1 MRPSTPLSLALLSAI
16 TAASVFACSSSNAES
31 PGGTAAA
38 DSGAPVEAGP
48 STSVPRT
55 AVCAYANPFSGEREC
70 KAYTGTGWTKSEAE
84 ADCAKGTYGQPGTF
98 AESGTCDVGPTLG
111 ECRLPSDYDKQA
123 VLYLGGTNASLC
135 TTTGRAC
142 VQFLNGSFVASP
154 TCEGATIP
162 TDPPTSSV
170 FQWPTQ
176 SCVDAKAG
184 EPSGTT
190 AGKVCTW
197 NLIAGCTEPGRK
209 YLDYGSCDMVR
220 TQRPYYAVP
229 GEPVPTSDARLQDSA
244 YLAEAAWIKRE
255 VEACACVCCHTD
267 AAPRGAS
274 KWSIDKG
281 PLWIDSMTDSAIA
294 MFANYV
300 DSSALGAYPQAENNG
315 FDRTASAMPTTDPS
329 RMVGFFQREYA
340 RRGLT
345 ASYAQS
351 LRPFGGPLVTQREF
365 TPGACAAGEGLDA
378 AGRIVWSGGNARYVY
393 VLDAGSG
400 NPGVPPNYDMP
411 SGVRW
416 RVDVPHTATPMASG
430 VAYGTTPTGA
440 LQRFPKTGSAAPLA
454 SGQTY
459 YLYVLQDVG
468 VPLARCNFTAP

>member
-1 MRPSTPLSLALLSAI
+1 MRTSSPISLVLLSALV
-16 TAASVFACSSSNAES
+16 AAGAFACSSSES
-31 PGGTAAA
+31 GAGSPPTAAGDAGSTTA
-38 DSGAPVEAGP
+38 DASASA
-48 STSVPRT
+48 PRT
-55 AVCAYANPFSGEREC
+55 ATCTYPNPFSGEREC
-70 KAYTGTGWTKSEAE
+70 KAYTGRAWTKGEAE

-98 AESGTCDVGPTLG
+98 AESGACEVGPTLG
-111 ECRLPSDYDKQA
+111 ECRLPSDYEKEA

-135 TTTGRAC
+135 STTGRAC
-142 VQFLNGSFVASP
+142 QQFLGGSFVPSTA
-154 TCEGATIP
+154 CEGAVIP
-162 TDPPTSSV
+162 TDTPTASV
-170 FQWPTQ
+170 FQWPNE
-176 SCVDAKAG
+176 SCVDPKSG
-184 EPSGTT
+184 EPAGARS
-190 AGKVCTW
+190 GKVCTW

-220 TQRPYYAVP
+220 TQRPYFAVP
-229 GEPVPTSDARLQDSA
+229 GEAVPSSDPRLQDSA

-281 PLWIDSMTDSAIA
+281 PLWIDSMSNAAIA

-300 DSSALGAYPQAENNG
+300 DSSALGAYPAGENNG
-315 FDRTASAMPTTDPS
+315 FDRTASAMPTTNPA

-351 LRPFGGPLVTQREF
+351 LRPFGGPLVTQREY
-365 TPGACAAGEGLDA
+365 TPGACSASEGVDA
-378 AGRIVWSGGNARYVY
+378 SGKVVWSGGGARYVY
-393 VLDAGSG
+393 VLEAGSA

-411 SGVRW
+411 AGVRW
-416 RVDVPHTATPMASG
+416 RVDVPHTASPMASG
-430 VAYGTTPTGA
+430 LPYGVTPADAT
-440 LQRFPKTGSAAPLA
+440 QRFPKTGAAAPLV
-454 SGQTY
+454 SGQRY

-468 VPLARCNFTAP
+468 VPLARCTFTAP